1 MSSTKAVGLA
11 LLACLAVPAGARA
24 DETLICKRF
33 ITVVPFTI
41 SAPGHYCFRTDV
53 RTSISTGNAITI
65 LADDVLLDLNGFSLD
80 GTAAGTGTNANGI
93 FTFDRRHVTVRNGT
107 VRGFFDGVQL
117 GAGGA
122 RVAGMTVERMRV
134 DRTAVGIAV
143 RGLGGGHVVRDNVV
157 TNSGGSTVP
166 GETNGVGI
174 SVYGGAD
181 VVNNVV
187 THTFGDSPIAFD
199 VTGGLQTIVNNRVM
213 DSGRGGIVCDDPPA
227 GQYLRDNV
235 VVNTPIPYGGTCQM
249 IGTTNFP

>member
-1 MSSTKAVGLA
+1 MSSTKVVGLA
-11 LLACLAVPAGARA
+11 LLAGLALPAGARA
-24 DETLICKRF
+24 DETLICNRY
-33 ITVVPFTI
+33 ITAVPFTI
-41 SAPGHYCFRTDV
+41 SVRGHYCFANDV
-53 RTSISTGNAITI
+53 RTNLSTGNAITI

-122 RVAGMTVERMRV
+122 RVAGNTVERIRADLNV
-134 DRTAVGIAV
+134 VGIAV
-143 RGLGGGHVVRDNVV
+143 LGLGGGHVVRDNVV
-157 TNSGGSTVP
+157 TNSGAAPV
-166 GETNGVGI
+166 ERNGIGI
-174 SVYGGAD
+174 AVYGGAD

-187 THTFGDSPIAFD
+187 THIVGNFPIGVD
-199 VTGGLQTIVNNRVM
+199 VTGGLQTIINNRVV
-213 DSGRGGIVCDDPPA
+213 DSGQRGISCDDLPA

-235 VVNTPIPYGGTCQM
+235 VVNTPVPYGPSCNM